1 MQCWC
6 MINSCGVNNAKSD
19 DRHAED
25 EGGNQSGVNDDDDH
39 HLCDRSIKLI
49 ATHADQM
56 YGRRLGKRQ
65 SVTVNVQGELGGNTL
80 SNISTTAEV
89 STEQDESPGNSPN
102 AMESAGQTLINQ
114 CPICGRTFRHPSRLM
129 RHQKSH
135 TTHRDFKCNICARA
149 YKYSFDLDDHMR
161 KRHADAS
168 LPLRKSTREQIHAS
182 EQAGHP
188 CPECGKQFKQWRTLR
203 NHRRIAHPGTVNFVC
218 EKCGMSFPREL
229 HLKRHIKK
237 MHEREDKRTCPD
249 CGKSLTHSKNLSRHI
264 KDVHKRKQAEETHV
278 AKQQTD

>member
-1 MQCWC
+1 
-6 MINSCGVNNAKSD
+6 
-19 DRHAED
+19 
-25 EGGNQSGVNDDDDH
+25 
-39 HLCDRSIKLI
+39 
-49 ATHADQM
+49 
-56 YGRRLGKRQ
+56 
-65 SVTVNVQGELGGNTL
+65 
-80 SNISTTAEV
+80 
-89 STEQDESPGNSPN
+89 NSPN

-264 KDVHKRKQAEETHV
+264 KDVHKLGQTWTGQCPVCRRVFRHPSHFIRHQESHTTRRDFKCRICESAYKDSFNLAKHMRTRHV
-278 AKQQTD
+278 